1 MTWIL
6 RNDFEW
12 GWQIVCIHLQVHGQ
26 IVGSGRVNW
35 GALTSST
42 SLTSVIWGD
51 VRTRRAYPCNMSRKT
66 SLLYTYSNVYRR
78 IDCII
83 DIYLLRI
90 LRMRTKI
97 TKTRHDYP
105 GYKDLRHVHVN
116 DYGIITLN
124 WMLYLSGFYTSWL
137 MLMGSISGK
146 GDLHMTP
153 RSECEIGHFMNNFN
167 FSDFLGTP
175 NLHTQ

>member
-1 MTWIL
+1 MQLLYSYLYLLLLPLPLDLNVLLICSRYIYSCMTWIL

-124 WMLYLSGFYTSWL
+124 WMLYRL
-137 MLMGSISGK
+137 
-146 GDLHMTP
+146 LH
-153 RSECEIGHFMNNFN
+153 
-167 FSDFLGTP
+167 
-175 NLHTQ
+175 